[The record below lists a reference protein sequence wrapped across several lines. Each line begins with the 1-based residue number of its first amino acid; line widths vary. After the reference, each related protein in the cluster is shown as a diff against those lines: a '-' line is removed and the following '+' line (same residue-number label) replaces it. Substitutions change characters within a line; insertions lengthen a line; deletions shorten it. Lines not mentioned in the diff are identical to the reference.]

1 MGTLGNIKNEELG
14 TMFILY
20 DENGCGYMN
29 LKGVEIELYPDY
41 FTVVYGIIKLIEVF
55 LLATEVLSKIDSQY
69 NHFCVIGEHR
79 IAQDILTITKGV
91 DKNVSMG
98 EIGKYVG
105 TGLFNAPPSGLE
117 LEFDFHANVVVVGI
131 VYHMLLV
138 STKGGKATLS
148 KDAHIP
154 YGSHHRFSTITQPRN
169 SHNSINAHILFQPVL
184 VCGNQ
189 LNIQDMPSLW
199 LPRSFSE
206 YANSPWPQIVQL
218 VDVSVWVAAVLDS
231 CAPKLWYKLGFIIEY
246 HFDGAACF
254 VSALVQELEK
264 FGDACLF
271 HEKQFIQWDPSGCFI
286 VHVEVATIILHHFLD
301 FNLEDKVCLHRG
313 DSDMIH
319 VVWIPCVLAWMID
332 NEGTINDIKAVE
344 IMEKIKHKKIARL
357 QYCFIVLDGS
367 LVAKLVAFGVT
378 KIVTYGCQFMHII
391 VRICGYTSQV
401 KMERRKKWDPRRHG
415 NMHTTTW
422 STKFKQWD
430 TGKIG
435 AVSNCYNLED
445 KVGFKGGDIV
455 MNPPYWIGPNRS

>member
-1 MGTLGNIKNEELG
+1 
-14 TMFILY
+14 
-20 DENGCGYMN
+20 
-29 LKGVEIELYPDY
+29 
-41 FTVVYGIIKLIEVF
+41 
-55 LLATEVLSKIDSQY
+55 
-69 NHFCVIGEHR
+69 
-79 IAQDILTITKGV
+79 
-91 DKNVSMG
+91 MG
-98 EIGKYVG
+98 EIITTLAIAQGKYVG
-105 TGLFNAPPSGLE
+105 TGLFNAPPSELE

-189 LNIQDMPSLW
+189 LNIQGMPSLW

-231 CAPKLWYKLGFIIEY
+231 CPKVTNGFTTTCSAYNMVLPMSVAEYLQMTPNGKHSKKWDPGGGGVAYFFISKKVFTQNAKEANYILEERLWYKLGFIIEY

-254 VSALVQELEK
+254 ISALVQELEK

-271 HEKQFIQWDPSGCFI
+271 HEKQFIQWDPGGCFI

-391 VRICGYTSQV
+391 VRICGCTSQV
-401 KMERRKKWDPRRHG
+401 KMERRKKWDPGRHG

-422 STKFKQWD
+422 LTKFKQWD
-430 TGKIG
+430 PGKIG
-435 AVSNCYNLED
+435 VVSNCYNLED
-445 KVGFKGGDIV
+445 KVGFKGEGIV
-455 MNPPYWIGPNRS
+455 MNPSYWIGPNRS